1 MPRAA
6 RIVAGSAAACQR
18 AGDAAQWLRRIAA
31 AGGGAGGR
39 DHGGGVRAS
48 YWRGSLWL
56 AMLAAVLWV
65 GWQSRWSLFPFA
77 VGALFAYVLTPL
89 VDRIASLAPAH
100 THRADVLRRGVAV
113 LVVYGGI
120 LLVCAGLGFAVV
132 PLAVDQGTEFVDGF
146 PELRQRAQDQANE
159 WLEVYRERVPAD
171 ARARIDG
178 FIADTG
184 DQITATLAART
195 RGLFAS
201 LTGTIGVIFGFLI
214 VPIWLFYALRDRH
227 SFERNFRAALPDAV
241 RSDILNGVR
250 IADALLGRY
259 LRGQLFL
266 GLVVGLLI
274 FVGLTALNVEL
285 SIALAIFAGI
295 TELIPIIGP
304 WIGALPALLVVAA
317 SGDPEKLVWV
327 ALLYLLVQQLEN
339 NLLVPRIQ
347 SHAVDLHPAVI
358 ILLLTI
364 AGAVF
369 GFIGLLVIV
378 PLTALLRELFW
389 YADHRLRG
397 LAPREAL
404 LRTHVARRLVLD
416 PPPAPPPA
424 APAAP
429 PAPAPSGGGGAA
441 REGGEGAG

>member
-1 MPRAA
+1 M
-6 RIVAGSAAACQR
+6 
-18 AGDAAQWLRRIAA
+18 RIA
-31 AGGGAGGR
+31 
-39 DHGGGVRAS
+39 GGGVRGS
-48 YWRGSLWL
+48 YGRGALWL
-56 AMLAAVLWV
+56 AMLLAVFWV
-65 GWQSRWSLFPFA
+65 GWQARWSLFPFA
-77 VGALFAYVLTPL
+77 VGTLFAYVLTPL

-113 LVVYGGI
+113 LAVYGGI
-120 LLVCAGLGFAVV
+120 LLVFAGLGFAVV
-132 PLAVDQGTEFVDGF
+132 PLAADQGTEFVDGF
-146 PELRQRAQDQANE
+146 PELRQDAQDQANE
-159 WLEVYRERVPAD
+159 WLEVYRERVPAN
-171 ARARIDG
+171 ARGWIDG
-178 FIADTG
+178 FVADTG
-184 DQITATLAART
+184 DQIAASLAART
-195 RGLFAS
+195 RGVFAS

-227 SFERNFRAALPDAV
+227 SFERNFRAALPGAV
-241 RSDILNGVR
+241 RIDILNGLR

-266 GLVVGLLI
+266 GLVVGVLI
-274 FVGLTALNVEL
+274 FAGLTLLNVDL
-285 SIALAIFAGI
+285 SIALAIFAGV

-347 SHAVDLHPAVI
+347 SHAVDLHPAMI

-404 LRTHVARRLVLD
+404 LRTHVARRLALD
-416 PPPAPPPA
+416 PPDMPPPPPPAPPPPEPEPDA
-424 APAAP
+424 
-429 PAPAPSGGGGAA
+429 GGEAA
-441 REGGEGAG
+441 REESEPDG